1 MKFNTILKNY
11 STNLNQALMQI
22 TIIEDFEYRINDF
35 KAYNIHNELHFKEEN
50 VELQHLNNLVL
61 E

>member
-1 MKFNTILKNY
+1 
-11 STNLNQALMQI
+11 MQI
-22 TIIEDFEYRINDF
+22 TIIEDFECGIKDF
-35 KAYNIHNELHFKEEN
+35 KAYNIHNEHNIHNELHFKEEN